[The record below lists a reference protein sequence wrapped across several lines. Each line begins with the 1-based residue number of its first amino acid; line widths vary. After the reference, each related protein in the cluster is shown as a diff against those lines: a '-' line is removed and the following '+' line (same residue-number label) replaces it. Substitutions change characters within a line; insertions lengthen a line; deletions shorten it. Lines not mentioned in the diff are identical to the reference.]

1 MEIQV
6 GSTVA
11 KKARRPRTT
20 RKGDE
25 FLAGRSDAALRITKL
40 LVGWA
45 RWAAWDRFAVAVA
58 GEFEGELLWQVS
70 CK

>member
-20 RKGDE
+20 RKGDG

-40 LVGWA
+40 LVVG
-45 RWAAWDRFAVAVA
+45 A
-58 GEFEGELLWQVS
+58 GSMGSFSLWLWLVS
-70 CK
+70 LSNYCGK